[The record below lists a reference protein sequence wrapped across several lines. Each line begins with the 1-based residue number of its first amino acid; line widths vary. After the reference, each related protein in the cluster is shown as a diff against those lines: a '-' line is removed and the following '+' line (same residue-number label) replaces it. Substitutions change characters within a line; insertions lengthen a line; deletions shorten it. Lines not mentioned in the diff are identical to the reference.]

1 MKKFRLE
8 IYVIWRIA
16 WSEILIKYRKSFF
29 GPTWITLNM
38 LVTIVALSFVFSGLF
53 GMDIYTYMPFVY
65 CGLLSWNFISFVIQD
80 SVLAYVNG
88 AIKNFNFSVIF
99 FPLKVTFKNFVVWAH
114 NLLIYFFIL
123 LFINHEI
130 LNLKIIF
137 FFLALPIY
145 FLNAFSIAFI
155 VGIISLRYRDIG
167 EIFKNAVYLLFLI
180 TPVFWDPSILAGKK
194 RVLVDFNPL
203 YHMIEIMRQPMLGNI
218 PDIQSYIWCLAVTL
232 INIILALIV
241 IKKNES
247 NKALWV

>member
-1 MKKFRLE
+1 MNKLKLE

-16 WSEILIKYRKSFF
+16 WSEILLKYRKSFF

-99 FPLKVTFKNFVVWAH
+99 FPLKVTFKNFVVWAY

-123 LFINHEI
+123 LFIN
-130 LNLKIIF
+130 
-137 FFLALPIY
+137 
-145 FLNAFSIAFI
+145 
-155 VGIISLRYRDIG
+155 
-167 EIFKNAVYLLFLI
+167 
-180 TPVFWDPSILAGKK
+180 
-194 RVLVDFNPL
+194 
-203 YHMIEIMRQPMLGNI
+203 
-218 PDIQSYIWCLAVTL
+218 
-232 INIILALIV
+232 
-241 IKKNES
+241 
-247 NKALWV
+247 